1 MPRFTRLLLRILAV
15 ITALVFTMGALLS
28 IAYYHELYTPPDE
41 EPATPLVLTGG
52 TLVSGTGDPSEP
64 GATLVVVHDRIVS
77 VGRNVSLPRGAQV
90 LQLKGRAV
98 LPGLLDA
105 AVYFEAPA
113 GEEVGYQAGVWEW
126 EVTRSVPRHRRAA
139 LEAGVTSV
147 WDVGSP
153 LDSILRTRSL
163 LSDGELA
170 GPRIL
175 TTGPML
181 TAPGEYSGQVHYPW
195 RWETAAHAVGTP
207 QKGREWVWSL
217 VAQGADG
224 ISVSYTSLGG
234 DGRLLG
240 LEVLNS
246 VVSEAHVH
254 GLPVVV
260 WTASLE
266 EARQAAVAGADALI
280 GGVSLDG
287 EQVDGSLLSAMR
299 ERGVYYVPTLAAVE
313 ARQGEE
319 VGAESLDTALLNAR
333 LVSQAG
339 VPLVAGSGTAGQAM
353 WYSDSL
359 HRELELMVEAGLA
372 PADAIAAATVNA
384 ASLLGLDRSL
394 GTLQEGKLADL
405 VVVEGDPLE
414 DIAAL
419 RQVRLVVQ
427 GGVVVFNLLDE
438 P

>member
-1 MPRFTRLLLRILAV
+1 
-15 ITALVFTMGALLS
+15 
-28 IAYYHELYTPPDE
+28 
-41 EPATPLVLTGG
+41 
-52 TLVSGTGDPSEP
+52 
-64 GATLVVVHDRIVS
+64 
-77 VGRNVSLPRGAQV
+77 
-90 LQLKGRAV
+90 
-98 LPGLLDA
+98 
-105 AVYFEAPA
+105 
-113 GEEVGYQAGVWEW
+113 
-126 EVTRSVPRHRRAA
+126 
-139 LEAGVTSV
+139 
-147 WDVGSP
+147 
-153 LDSILRTRSL
+153 
-163 LSDGELA
+163 
-170 GPRIL
+170 
-175 TTGPML
+175 ML

-287 EQVDGSLLSAMR
+287 EQVDGSLLNAMR

-319 VGAESLDTALLNAR
+319 AGAESLDTALLNAR